1 MRRLSFRWLWF
12 LLLLLSAESSP
23 CASRFILRAVP
34 SVVPAIAARH
44 SLVVENPPNSE
55 GVSTVSTSDSRTPA
69 AVVAEVASDPDV
81 QGFESDQGT
90 LIAESVSGIQLN
102 QSTAVILDA
111 SAPQPSVSYFG
122 GNVWKSYVNQ
132 PATVL
137 TRLKDAQKSATGTG
151 VVAIIDTGIDPDHP
165 ILMGSLVPGYDFVNG
180 TGIGSEWDDL
190 DPSVETMLSPSSVT
204 PSGQNVVAQVNQ
216 STAVILD
223 QSTAVIL
230 DNLQLPAAFGHGTMV
245 AGIVHLVA
253 PTAQIMPLKAFSDD
267 GSANLSDIVRAI
279 YYAADNGATVIN
291 MSFSLPSPSAELA
304 KAIDYAT
311 SHGAACVASV
321 GNGGKESVE
330 FPAGFHNVFGV
341 AATSNLDVR
350 SSFSN
355 FGGAVTQLAAPG
367 EGIVTLYP
375 EGLYA
380 VASGT
385 SFAAPFVTGAFALL
399 KQIDPDLQPIEA
411 LAAFSKVKRLGPEL
425 GFGRLDLFEALGYL
439 IK

>member
-1 MRRLSFRWLWF
+1 MTRLTFRWLWF
-12 LLLLLSAESSP
+12 LFLLLSAESSP
-23 CASRFILRAVP
+23 CAGRFILRAP
-34 SVVPAIAARH
+34 PALVPAIAARH
-44 SLVVENPPNSE
+44 SLIIGTPANNE
-55 GVSTVSTSDSRTPA
+55 GVSAVSTSDSRTPA
-69 AVVAEVASDPDV
+69 AVVAEVVADPDV
-81 QGFESDQGT
+81 QGFEIDQST
-90 LIAESVSGIQLN
+90 LVAESVSGIQLN

-111 SAPQPSVSYFG
+111 AAPQVSVSYFG
-122 GNVWKSYVNQ
+122 GDVWKSYVQQ

-137 TRLKDAQKSATGTG
+137 TRLEDAQKSATGTG
-151 VVAIIDTGIDPDHP
+151 VVAIIDTGVDPDQP
-165 ILMGSLVPGYDFVNG
+165 VLIGSLVPGYDFVHN
-180 TGIGSEWDDL
+180 TVIGSEWNDL
-190 DPSVETMLSPSSVT
+190 DASVEAVLDPSSVT
-204 PSGQNVVAQVNQ
+204 ASGQNVVAQVNQ

-279 YYAADNGATVIN
+279 YYAADNGAQVIN
-291 MSFSLPSPSAELA
+291 MSFSLPSPSTELA

-311 SHGAACVASV
+311 GQGVACVASV
-321 GNGGKESVE
+321 GNGGTESVE

-341 AATSNLDVR
+341 ASTSNLDVR
-350 SSFSN
+350 STFSN

-375 EGLYA
+375 GGLYA

-385 SFAAPFVTGAFALL
+385 SFAAPFVTGAFTLL
-399 KQIDPDLQPIEA
+399 KQIDPDLKPIEA
-411 LAAFSKVKRLGPEL
+411 LAAFSKVKRLTPEL
-425 GFGRLDLFEALGYL
+425 GFGRLDLYEAVQYL
-439 IK
+439 LK